1 MDSDIAS
8 IAGLTIAIIV
18 VLQLPPNE
26 SFSKYVNLLSRYGA
40 NHKSVLLFDNVIN
53 TLDKHDKDKAKEIKE
68 LLTSVGIQLDESTKS
83 HVLNISEDQLSK
95 LEVIHLEN
103 KDGND
108 YTNTKEKEKGKEKGI
123 F

>member
-1 MDSDIAS
+1 MIFFAFGSSKLYSLLLRIS
-8 IAGLTIAIIV
+8 IIFKFGK
-18 VLQLPPNE
+18 
-26 SFSKYVNLLSRYGA
+26 SKE
-40 NHKSVLLFDNVIN
+40 
-53 TLDKHDKDKAKEIKE
+53 DKHDKDKAKEIKE

-108 YTNTKEKEKGKEKGI
+108 YTNTKEKEKGKI
-123 F
+123 